1 MQWLG
6 GGVLSVNAWLHHLR
20 FAEPGRRRMPASVEK
35 RGAMI
40 LTGWKEI
47 ASHLNCAVRTV
58 QRWER
63 NGLPVNR
70 PIPGR
75 RGHVTADAEMLDSW
89 FRDTAFWRRN
99 DFVRLDE
106 IDRARALRAE
116 ARHSRETLRENMAS
130 LKKQT
135 ELLRRRIA
143 AKPPRTTSLPKW
155 AVQGT

>member
-1 MQWLG
+1 M
-6 GGVLSVNAWLHHLR
+6 VEDHLR
-20 FAEPGRRRMPASVEK
+20 LRNPEGVEFPELKPSLVEK

-40 LTGWKEI
+40 LTSWKEI
-47 ASHLNCAVRTV
+47 ASHLKCAVRTA

-75 RGHVTADAEMLDSW
+75 RGHVTADAETLASW

-99 DFVRLDE
+99 AFVRLGE

-130 LKKQT
+130 LKRQT

-143 AKPPRTTSLPKW
+143 AKPAQRVNKIGSG
-155 AVQGT
+155 Q